1 MTLCSATRG
10 LDLLRSRNSMHYLA
24 VSTPRMKCVLNLTN
38 YATALHL
45 VQPGRVA
52 LLPADERPDHLRH

>member
-10 LDLLRSRNSMHYLA
+10 LELLRSRNPMHYLA

-45 VQPGRVA
+45 VQPGRVGN
-52 LLPADERPDHLRH
+52 